1 MNNLETIEQYLAS
14 SGELL
19 SNCASHSSAIE
30 SIVNLLVSA
39 IKAGNKIMWC
49 GNGGSAADS
58 QHLAAELVG
67 RYKLNRKAIA
77 SLALTT
83 DTSVLTALGND
94 FGFEYVFSR
103 QVQALGQTGDV
114 LIALTTS
121 GKSQSIL
128 NALDAASGMGIRTVI
143 MTGSAA
149 PSNLADLEVR
159 IDSTRTEQIQQC
171 HISIGH
177 IMCELVEAKCAIP
190 QS

>member
-1 MNNLETIEQYLAS
+1 
-14 SGELL
+14 
-19 SNCASHSSAIE
+19 
-30 SIVNLLVSA
+30 
-39 IKAGNKIMWC
+39 MWC

-143 MTGSAA
+143 MTGNAA

-177 IMCELVEAKCAIP
+177 IMCELVEANCAIP